1 MVGRAHPRH
10 IQAGPQGCWQGV
22 RRCHSLQGGG
32 DGGKSGGGEGEVLAC
47 SVCGKLI
54 TGRNRRQR
62 LRYHLS
68 THSGERPHRC
78 PFCPYRAHHKFTL
91 DRHVRTVHRAQLVP
105 LDPLPVHN
113 ASPAMQ
119 TPAFTED
126 LPMMA
131 SSVSLPGFS
140 CSEDMRGTSS

>member
-1 MVGRAHPRH
+1 M
-10 IQAGPQGCWQGV
+10 

-32 DGGKSGGGEGEVLAC
+32 DGGKNGGGEGEVLAC

-91 DRHVRTVHRAQLVP
+91 DRHVRTVHRDHLVP
-105 LDPLPVHN
+105 LDAQPPQAL
-113 ASPAMQ
+113 Q
-119 TPAFTED
+119 TPALTED
-126 LPMMA
+126 MALMA
-131 SSVSLPGFS
+131 SSVSGPGL
-140 CSEDMRGTSS
+140 CCVEDVRGGGAGM